1 MNRTL
6 LAAALLGAGLLS
18 GCSMTG
24 PGNLKVHEAVLYG
37 GAQERVVWVY
47 GTLQGSGSS
56 VKLGSQSADLR
67 AQVSDP
73 IATPGSL
80 SVNGKA
86 TYREPTAGIPAQ
98 VSVTRQGAGFTVTP
112 GSGAQLSAIYYTDGQ
127 SWTRL
132 SGTSGQVTGTR
143 VDGLKGAGQLTDDEA
158 RVLADTLR
166 PQGPLAVAVL
176 ANQPAPTLSVEPAP
190 QEHLRSDLYILS
202 NVPSAQ
208 VQPPRP
214 LPGTPAPTTPTPT
227 TPAPGGNVTVTQIA
241 TGTNANTTEAGVQ
254 VATTASAAGSLYARA
269 YGRQSSVPTPPSVTG
284 RSLIGVFL
292 GQRPTGGY
300 GVQVI
305 GASSSGA
312 QLTLRVRLTAPAPG
326 AILAQVITS
335 PWAIVSVP
343 GTFTT
348 VNVVDEDGQPLPTV
362 TGGGQVR

>member
-1 MNRTL
+1 MKRTL

-18 GCSMTG
+18 ACTMTG
-24 PGNLKVHEAVLYG
+24 PGNLRVHEAVLYG

-47 GTLQGSGSS
+47 GTLQGSASS

-67 AQVSDP
+67 AQVTDP

-86 TYREPTAGIPAQ
+86 TYREPTTTIPAQ
-98 VSVTRQGAGFTVTP
+98 VTVTRQGSTFTVTP
-112 GSGAQLSAIYYTDGQ
+112 ASGAQISAVYYTDGQ

-132 SGTSGQVTGTR
+132 NGTSGTVGGTR
-143 VDGLKGAGQLTDDEA
+143 VEGLKGAGQLTDDEA

-176 ANQPAPTLSVEPAP
+176 ANQAAPALAVEPTP
-190 QEHLRSDLYILS
+190 TEHLRSDLYILS
-202 NVPSAQ
+202 SVPAAQ

-214 LPGTPAPTTPTPT
+214 LPGTPTTPT
-227 TPAPGGNVTVTQIA
+227 PGGNVTVTQIA
-241 TGTNANTTEAGVQ
+241 TGTNANTSEAGVQ
-254 VATTASAAGSLYARA
+254 VAATASAASSLYARA

-284 RSLIGVFL
+284 RTLIGVFL

-300 GVQVI
+300 GVQVVSAI
-305 GASSSGA
+305 SSGT
-312 QLTLRVRLTAPAPG
+312 QLTLRIRLTAPVPG

-343 GTFTT
+343 GSYTT
-348 VNVVDEDGQPLPTV
+348 VTVIDENGQPLPAA
-362 TGGGQVR
+362 TGSGQVR

>member
-1 MNRTL
+1 MKRTL

-18 GCSMTG
+18 ACSMTG

-47 GTLQGSGSS
+47 GTLQGSASS
-56 VKLGSQSADLR
+56 VKLGSQTADLR

-86 TYREPTAGIPAQ
+86 TYREATTPIAAQ
-98 VSVTRQGAGFTVTP
+98 VTVTRQGGAFTVTP
-112 GSGAQLSAIYYTDGQ
+112 ASGAQISAVYYTDGQ

-132 SGTSGQVTGTR
+132 NGTSGTVGGTR

-158 RVLADTLR
+158 RVLSDTLR

-176 ANQPAPTLSVEPAP
+176 ANQPAPALAVEPTP
-190 QEHLRSDLYILS
+190 TEHLRSDLYILS
-202 NVPSAQ
+202 SVPTAQ

-214 LPGTPAPTTPTPT
+214 LPGTSTTPT
-227 TPAPGGNVTVTQIA
+227 PGGNVTVTQIA
-241 TGTNANTTEAGVQ
+241 TGTNANTSEAGVQ
-254 VATTASAAGSLYARA
+254 VATTVSAASSLYARA

-284 RSLIGVFL
+284 RTLIGVFL

-300 GVQVI
+300 GVQVLSAT
-305 GASSSGA
+305 GSGG

-343 GTFTT
+343 GSYSAVT
-348 VNVVDEDGQPLPTV
+348 VLDENGQPLPTA

>member
-1 MNRTL
+1 MKRTL

-18 GCSMTG
+18 ACSMTG

-47 GTLQGSGSS
+47 GTLQGSASS

-86 TYREPTAGIPAQ
+86 TYREPTATLPAQ
-98 VSVTRQGAGFTVTP
+98 ITVTRQGSAFTVTP
-112 GSGAQLSAIYYTDGQ
+112 ASGAQISAVYYTDGQ

-132 SGTSGQVTGTR
+132 NGTSGTVGGTR

-176 ANQPAPTLSVEPAP
+176 ANQPAPALAVEPTP
-190 QEHLRSDLYILS
+190 TEHLRSDLYILS
-202 NVPSAQ
+202 SVPTAQ

-214 LPGTPAPTTPTPT
+214 LPGTPTTPTPT
-227 TPAPGGNVTVTQIA
+227 TPTPGGNVTVTQIA
-241 TGTNANTTEAGVQ
+241 TGTNANTSEAGVQ
-254 VATTASAAGSLYARA
+254 LAATASAAGSLYARA

-284 RSLIGVFL
+284 RTLIGVFL

-300 GVQVI
+300 GVQVVS
-305 GASSSGA
+305 ASSSGT

-343 GTFTT
+343 GSYSVVT
-348 VNVVDEDGQPLPTV
+348 VLDENGQPLPTA

>member
-18 GCSMTG
+18 ACSMTG

-47 GTLQGSGSS
+47 GTTQGGQSS
-56 VKLGSQSADLR
+56 VKLGSQAVDLR
-67 AQVSDP
+67 AQVQDP

-86 TYREPTAGIPAQ
+86 TYREATAALSPQ
-98 VSVTRQGAGFTVTP
+98 VTVTRQGTTFVVTP
-112 GSGAQLSAIYYTDGQ
+112 GSGAQISTVYYTDGQ

-132 SGTSGQVTGTR
+132 NGTSGQVSGTR
-143 VDGLKGAGQLTDDEA
+143 VDGLQGAGQLTSDEA
-158 RVLADTLR
+158 RVLGETLR

-176 ANQPAPTLSVEPAP
+176 ANRPAPTLSVEPTP
-190 QEHLRSDLYILS
+190 TEHLRTDLYVLGS
-202 NVPSAQ
+202 VPSAQ
-208 VQPPRP
+208 IQPPRP
-214 LPGTPAPTTPTPT
+214 TPVPTTP
-227 TPAPGGNVTVTQIA
+227 GGTVTVTQIA
-241 TGTNANTTEAGVQ
+241 TGTNANISEAAVQ
-254 VATTASAAGSLYARA
+254 VATTASAASSLYTRA

-284 RSLIGVFL
+284 RTLIGVFL

-300 GVQVI
+300 GVQVLS
-305 GASSSGA
+305 ASGSTGS
-312 QLTLRVRLTAPAPG
+312 LTLRVRLTAPAPG

-343 GTFTT
+343 GTYTSVT
-348 VNVVDEDGQPLPTV
+348 VLDENGQPLPGGM
-362 TGGGQVR
+362 GGGQTR